1 MQIIIGFVIV
11 FGSIVYGYTHAS
23 GRLLALWQP
32 AEFIIILGAGF
43 GAMVISNPTYV
54 LKNTVT
60 RLKMAFGKGYGPDF
74 YKSTLELMFELLETI
89 RKDGIKKLDDH
100 IENPQGSAI
109 FNKYPEVAKSNVLV
123 SFITD
128 NLRMMAMGKMNHHDL
143 EAVLELELH
152 TLEEDLMRPSK
163 ALGKVGEAM
172 PGFGIVAA
180 VLGIVVTMQSIGG
193 DLALIGVK
201 VAAALVGTF
210 FGILMCYA
218 VFEPLAATVA
228 NQVKKE
234 MMAMHMISAILVSQ
248 VQGKPTLLALDAGR
262 KVLHTEYK
270 PTFAAMENWMTGQ
283 G

>member
-1 MQIIIGFVIV
+1 MQLIIGFVIV

-23 GRLLALWQP
+23 GRMLALWQP
-32 AEFIIILGAGF
+32 AEFVIILGAGF

-54 LKNTVT
+54 LKNILT
-60 RLKMAFGKGYGPDF
+60 RLKMMLGKGYGESF
-74 YKSTLELMFELLETI
+74 FKATLELMYELLEVI

-100 IENPQGSAI
+100 IENPQNSDI

-128 NLRMMAMGKMNHHDL
+128 NLRMMAMGKMSSHDL

-152 TLEEDLMRPSK
+152 ALEEDLLRPSK

-193 DLALIGVK
+193 ALALIGVK

-210 FGILMCYA
+210 FGILMCYG
-218 VFEPLAATVA
+218 VFEPIAASIA

-234 MMAMHMISAILVSQ
+234 MMALNMISAILVTQ
-248 VQGKPTLLALDAGR
+248 AQGKPTLLALDAGR
-262 KVLHTEYK
+262 KVLHSEYK
-270 PTFAAMENWMTGQ
+270 PSFIMMEKWVSGE
-283 G
+283 

>member
-1 MQIIIGFVIV
+1 MQIIIGFIIV

-43 GAMVISNPTYV
+43 GAMVISNPPYV
-54 LKNTVT
+54 LKNILT
-60 RLKMAFGKGYGPDF
+60 RLKMMFGKGYSENY
-74 YKSTLELMFELLETI
+74 YKSVLELMFELLEII

-100 IENPQGSAI
+100 IENPQNSSI
-109 FNKYPEVAKSNVLV
+109 FSKYPEAIRSNVLV

-152 TLEEDLMRPSK
+152 TLEEDLNRPAK

-210 FGILMCYA
+210 FGILMCYG
-218 VFEPLAATVA
+218 VFEPLAAGVA
-228 NQVKKE
+228 NLVKKE
-234 MMAMHMISAILVSQ
+234 MMAMHMVSAILVSQ
-248 VQGKPTLLALDAGR
+248 AQGKPTLLALDAGR
-262 KVLHTEYK
+262 KVLHTEVK
-270 PTFAAMENWMTGQ
+270 PSFAEMENWMTGQ
-283 G
+283 

>member
-1 MQIIIGFVIV
+1 MQLIIGFVIV

-23 GRLLALWQP
+23 GRMLALWQP
-32 AEFIIILGAGF
+32 AEFVIILGAGF
-43 GAMVISNPTYV
+43 GAMVISNPPYV
-54 LKNTVT
+54 LKNILT
-60 RLKMAFGKGYGPDF
+60 RLKMMFGKGYSESF
-74 YKSTLELMFELLETI
+74 FKSVLELMYELLEVI

-100 IENPQGSAI
+100 IENPQGSDI
-109 FNKYPEVAKSNVLV
+109 FSKYPEVTKSNVLV

-128 NLRMMAMGKMNHHDL
+128 NLRMMAMGKMSHHDL

-152 TLEEDLMRPSK
+152 ALEEDLLRPSK

-193 DLALIGVK
+193 ALALIGVK

-210 FGILMCYA
+210 FGILMCYG
-218 VFEPLAATVA
+218 VFEPIAASIA

-234 MMAMHMISAILVSQ
+234 MMALNMVSAILVTQ
-248 VQGKPTLLALDAGR
+248 AQGKPTLLALDAGR
-262 KVLHTEYK
+262 KVLHSEYK
-270 PTFAAMENWMTGQ
+270 PSFITMEKWVSGD
-283 G
+283 